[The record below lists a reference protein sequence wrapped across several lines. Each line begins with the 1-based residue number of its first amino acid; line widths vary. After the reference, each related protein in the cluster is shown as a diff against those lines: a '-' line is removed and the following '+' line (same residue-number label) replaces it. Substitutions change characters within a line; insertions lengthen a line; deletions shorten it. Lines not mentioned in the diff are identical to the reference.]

1 MRSFSFTLLV
11 GASIAAG
18 CADPS
23 LAARTA
29 ARAEAWRRAWRER
42 HEAALARDC
51 HRGYLIG
58 GDDRPQIAST
68 RVVTEVALTAPATAL
83 WSGLDF
89 VCASTEGGG
98 RSCWGV
104 NDLAPDA

>member
-1 MRSFSFTLLV
+1 M
-11 GASIAAG
+11 
-18 CADPS
+18 
-23 LAARTA
+23 
-29 ARAEAWRRAWRER
+29 
-42 HEAALARDC
+42 
-51 HRGYLIG
+51 
-58 GDDRPQIAST
+58 
-68 RVVTEVALTAPATAL
+68 VTEVALTAPATAL